1 MRPSACLLLLLV
13 TTVAAGDGSV
23 DLAGHTKARFVGAT
37 FPSDSVL
44 RDLAGSNS
52 LDLEADLRLN
62 LEASRGGWSFDTAYQ
77 FIGLYG
83 DRVEYTRELPP
94 ATELFFPR
102 LPDDERRYFDLTKV
116 LHDRD
121 KEALLHRLDRLWLG
135 YTTEKAV
142 VRLGR
147 QAISWGNG
155 LFYAPM
161 DLVNPF
167 DPATIDTEYKAGDDM
182 LYMQYL
188 QDNGNDLQGAAVIRR
203 NVLSG
208 DAGSAESTFSLKYH
222 GFAGETEYDVLIAEH
237 YDDPV
242 IGVGLSRSVG
252 GAVLGGDIVITDT
265 ENDTR
270 VQLVANWTWSWT
282 WGGRNVSGAV
292 EYHYNGFGQ
301 QDGLYDPASLAGNP
315 DLLLRVARG
324 EMFTLGRHY
333 VAGSLLIEMTPLW
346 TLTPTMLAN
355 VADPSALL
363 QFVTSL
369 SLSDNLTFLGSLNLP
384 VGPSGSEFGGI
395 ESGIDGRYLSTGA
408 GLFAQ
413 IAWYF

>member
-62 LEASRGGWSFDTAYQ
+62 LEASRGGWSFDAAYQ
-77 FIGLYG
+77 LIGLYG

-102 LPDDERRYFDLTKV
+102 LPEDERRYFDLTKV

-121 KEALLHRLDRLWLG
+121 KGALLHRLDRLWLG

-188 QDNGNDLQGAAVIRR
+188 QDNGNDLQGAAVVRR
-203 NVLSG
+203 NVLTG

-222 GFAGETEYDVLIAEH
+222 GFAGEMEYDLLLADH

-242 IGVGLSRSVG
+242 VGVGLSRSVG

-333 VAGSLLIEMTPLW
+333 VAGSLLVEMTPLW

-355 VADPSALL
+355 VVDPSALL

-369 SLSDNLTFLGSLNLP
+369 SLSDNLTFLGSLNMP

>member
-13 TTVAAGDGSV
+13 TTAAAGDGSV
-23 DLAGHTKARFVGAT
+23 DITGHTKTRFIGAT

-44 RDLAGSNS
+44 RDLAGSTS

-62 LEASRGGWSFDTAYQ
+62 LEASRGRWSFDAAYQ
-77 FIGLYG
+77 LFGLYG
-83 DRVEYTRELPP
+83 DRVEYTRDLPS
-94 ATELFFPR
+94 ATGLFFPR
-102 LPDDERRYFDLTKV
+102 FPDDSGRYLDLTKV

-121 KEALLHRLDRLWLG
+121 KGALLHRLDRLSLG

-182 LYMQYL
+182 LYLQYL
-188 QDNGNDLQGAAVIRR
+188 QDNGNDVQAAAVARR

-208 DAGSAESTFSLKYH
+208 EAESTDSTFSLKYH
-222 GFAGETEYDVLIAEH
+222 GFAGEVEYDLLIAEH

-242 IGVGLSRSVG
+242 VGVGFGRSVG
-252 GAVLGGDIVITDT
+252 GAVLGGDVVVTDT
-265 ENDTR
+265 VNDTR
-270 VQLVANWTWSWT
+270 IQLVANWSWSWT
-282 WGGRNVSGAV
+282 WGGRNVSGAL
-292 EYHYNGFGQ
+292 EYHFNGFGQ
-301 QDGLYDPASLAGNP
+301 HDGRYDPASLAANP

-333 VAGSLLIEMTPLW
+333 AAGSLLIEMTPLW
-346 TLTPTMLAN
+346 TLTPTILAN
-355 VADPSALL
+355 LVDPSALL

-369 SLSDNLTFLGSLNLP
+369 SLSDNLAFLGSLNLP

-395 ESGIDGRYLSTGA
+395 ETGIDGRYLSTGA

>member
-1 MRPSACLLLLLV
+1 M
-13 TTVAAGDGSV
+13 TGDS
-23 DLAGHTKARFVGAT
+23 
-37 FPSDSVL
+37 
-44 RDLAGSNS
+44 
-52 LDLEADLRLN
+52 
-62 LEASRGGWSFDTAYQ
+62 
-77 FIGLYG
+77 
-83 DRVEYTRELPP
+83 
-94 ATELFFPR
+94 
-102 LPDDERRYFDLTKV
+102 
-116 LHDRD
+116 
-121 KEALLHRLDRLWLG
+121 
-135 YTTEKAV
+135 
-142 VRLGR
+142 
-147 QAISWGNG
+147 
-155 LFYAPM
+155 
-161 DLVNPF
+161 
-167 DPATIDTEYKAGDDM
+167 
-182 LYMQYL
+182 
-188 QDNGNDLQGAAVIRR
+188 
-203 NVLSG
+203 
-208 DAGSAESTFSLKYH
+208 
-222 GFAGETEYDVLIAEH
+222 
-237 YDDPV
+237 
-242 IGVGLSRSVG
+242 
-252 GAVLGGDIVITDT
+252 
-265 ENDTR
+265 
-270 VQLVANWTWSWT
+270 NWTWSGT